1 MDIMKTKT
9 FYSSKDTLWKSI
21 TKLQVSITLTA
32 KLDKDFK
39 KRLKFFSY
47 DQKKQKQLSN
57 ISKNK

>member
-21 TKLQVSITLTA
+21 TKLQVSITLTP
-32 KLDKDFK
+32 KLDKDFS

>member
-21 TKLQVSITLTA
+21 TKLQVSITLTP